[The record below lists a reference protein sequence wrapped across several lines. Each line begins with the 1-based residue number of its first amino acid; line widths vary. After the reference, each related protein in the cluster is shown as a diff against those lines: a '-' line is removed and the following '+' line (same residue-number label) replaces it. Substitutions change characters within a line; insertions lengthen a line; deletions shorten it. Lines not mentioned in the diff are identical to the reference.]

1 MEITPLLMCCCS
13 FQGLGKPE
21 QWLLDSCCLRA
32 GSVNPKGTYLCISQ
46 LLQTEPLPAHRVH
59 IPEVSARSAGS
70 EGVQGYSALAEVC
83 LKKK

>member
-32 GSVNPKGTYLCISQ
+32 GSVNPKGTHLCISQ
-46 LLQTEPLPAHRVH
+46 LLQTEPLPAHWVH
-59 IPEVSARSAGS
+59 SPEVTVRSAGC
-70 EGVQGYSALAEVC
+70 EGVQGYSALTGVC
-83 LKKK
+83 LKNK